1 MLNIAL
7 QNWDQIG
14 KETKTNTTLLKRLNV
29 FCGLRCMF
37 GSDWPVCRLA
47 KNTDYPDVLE
57 LLQKLTNHLPYED
70 RKNIFRNTVVNY
82 YGLNE

>member
-1 MLNIAL
+1 MSTSLKGFTMQEVNAL
-7 QNWDQIG
+7 C
-14 KETKTNTTLLKRLNV
+14 
-29 FCGLRCMF
+29 FFRCMF

-47 KNTDYPDVLE
+47 KNTDYQDVLE

-70 RKNIFRNTVVNY
+70 RENIFRNTVVSY

>member
-1 MLNIAL
+1 M
-7 QNWDQIG
+7 Q
-14 KETKTNTTLLKRLNV
+14 EVNV
-29 FCGLRCMF
+29 FFRCMF

-47 KNTDYPDVLE
+47 KNTDYQDVLE

-70 RKNIFRNTVVNY
+70 RENIFRNTVVNY